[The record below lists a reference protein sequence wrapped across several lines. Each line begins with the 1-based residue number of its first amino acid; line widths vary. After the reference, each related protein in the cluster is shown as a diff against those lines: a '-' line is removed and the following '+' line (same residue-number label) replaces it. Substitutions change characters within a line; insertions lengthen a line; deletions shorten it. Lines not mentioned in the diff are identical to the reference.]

1 MVLHKQQE
9 TIKGKRKV
17 LETRTNFFMEKKSWM
32 LLFIAAQVWVAIVP
46 YLYAQLIWID
56 FGVGCVGMQPFIGSI
71 TIMFV
76 IAPVFNV
83 SYMLYL
89 YLRKEIKLIPA
100 LMSPI
105 LSSVITLITSF
116 TIIIPM
122 C

>member
-1 MVLHKQQE
+1 MVIHKQQGSTTE
-9 TIKGKRKV
+9 KKKV
-17 LETRTNFFMEKKSWM
+17 LETRTNFFKNNAKLMF
-32 LLFIAAQVWVAIVP
+32 LFFVAQVWVRMLP
-46 YLYAQLIWID
+46 YLYSQLVWID
-56 FGVGCVGMQPFIGSI
+56 FGVGCVGMQPFIESI

-116 TIIIPM
+116 TIIVPM

>member
-1 MVLHKQQE
+1 MVIHKQQGSTTE
-9 TIKGKRKV
+9 KKKV
-17 LETRTNFFMEKKSWM
+17 LETRTNFFKNNAKLMF
-32 LLFIAAQVWVAIVP
+32 LFFVAQVWVSMLP
-46 YLYAQLIWID
+46 YLYSQLVWID
-56 FGVGCVGMQPFIGSI
+56 FGVGCVGMQPFIESI

-116 TIIIPM
+116 TIIVPM

>member
-9 TIKGKRKV
+9 TIQGKRKV
-17 LETRTNFFMEKKSWM
+17 LETRTNFFMEKKTWM
-32 LLFIAAQVWVAIVP
+32 LLFVATQVWVAIVP

-56 FGVGCVGMQPFIGSI
+56 FGVGCVGMQPFIESI

-116 TIIIPM
+116 TIIVPM